1 MVVCSDATLLAP
13 EEVFNKKKVE
23 TVAKSERTQS
33 EKKALRAAKK
43 TAYRKREKQRE
54 KERKAVVRLN
64 PGLGNKYAK
73 EAAVE
78 QLKGKSKA
86 ARGGIEKAK
95 EAVRL
100 PRHARDP
107 FLLAWHVGANERNA
121 NWTAEDLRTPKADE
135 KNNNRQIIRGFPA
148 MRILPALRNLALD
161 WH

>member
-54 KERKAVVRLN
+54 KERRAVVRLN

-100 PRHARDP
+100 PRHARAP
-107 FLLAWHVGANERNA
+107 FCWHGMWAPMSE
-121 NWTAEDLRTPKADE
+121 TQTGPLRT
-135 KNNNRQIIRGFPA
+135 
-148 MRILPALRNLALD
+148 
-161 WH
+161 

>member
-1 MVVCSDATLLAP
+1 MMLKPLDLAIVRSSEIPGMMVCSDATLLAP

-54 KERKAVVRLN
+54 KERRAVVRLN

-100 PRHARDP
+100 LPPPRPTPLSAGMWEP
-107 FLLAWHVGANERNA
+107 MSETQTGP
-121 NWTAEDLRTPKADE
+121 LRT
-135 KNNNRQIIRGFPA
+135 
-148 MRILPALRNLALD
+148 
-161 WH
+161 

>member
-1 MVVCSDATLLAP
+1 MMLKRLDPVIVCLSEIPGMMVCSDATLLAP

-100 PRHARDP
+100 LPPPLDTP
-107 FLLAWHVGANERNA
+107 FCWHGIWAPMSE
-121 NWTAEDLRTPKADE
+121 TQTGPLRT
-135 KNNNRQIIRGFPA
+135 
-148 MRILPALRNLALD
+148 
-161 WH
+161 

>member
-1 MVVCSDATLLAP
+1 MMVCSDATLLAP

-54 KERKAVVRLN
+54 KERRAVVRLN

-100 PRHARDP
+100 LPPPRATLL
-107 FLLAWHVGANERNA
+107 FLLAWHVGADERNA

-148 MRILPALRNLALD
+148 MRMRPALE
-161 WH
+161 

>member
-100 PRHARDP
+100 LPPPHP
-107 FLLAWHVGANERNA
+107 TLLFCWLGTWAPMSETQTGP
-121 NWTAEDLRTPKADE
+121 LRT
-135 KNNNRQIIRGFPA
+135 
-148 MRILPALRNLALD
+148 
-161 WH
+161 